1 MFFWQTTLLRHFVPF
16 THQLAVP
23 WDKAGR
29 QETCSKREEPRPS
42 TWQGDSRTQQQAAAD
57 YLARGLGWAGGGL
70 FPTNFNPFTQ
80 PYATYDAA
88 LWKEKWDT
96 QQQEQAPLAAH
107 SLRFRHAHTL
117 HQTHTHTHTL
127 SKTIECSPTLTHET
141 DQLATKKH
149 LHYHTLVDSQALEPT
164 LWLEFTSLTNASFH
178 REKLLSCTPP
188 ISPVSLQTSFEPA
201 AAPRSRRAPCKERWS
216 SRWQV
221 VRVGG
226 WVRGWNRVCEHRW
239 RNETSKRG
247 CGWAHHSQ
255 TRSRIPEGWST
266 APAPLLPLLPAT
278 QAVLLPPWTMTSSS
292 KRKKKKKNKEKEGKE
307 GKCVRENTP
316 ASEAG
321 EEKCGEAHEISF
333 YLPPRFPFWSN
344 LHRFQWWCCLL
355 TSVAVNDTE
364 PGSYGSDG
372 RSEKR
377 RRKTRGEEK
386 GKEEGRTQQSMC
398 HWGKRRRGDTKV
410 KPLRWQQ
417 REKLTGNQKPSPER
431 NEERTKKKKK
441 KKRAI
446 RAAQGAFAVS
456 TERWALQSPPWLH

>member
-16 THQLAVP
+16 THHLAVA
-23 WDKAGR
+23 WDKAGNLQ
-29 QETCSKREEPRPS
+29 QEGGTTSQHMTRWFSYTTTSCCRLPS
-42 TWQGDSRTQQQAAAD
+42 EGF
-57 YLARGLGWAGGGL
+57 GVGGGGL

-96 QQQEQAPLAAH
+96 QQQEQAPLATH

-188 ISPVSLQTSFEPA
+188 ISPMSLQMSFEPA
-201 AAPRSRRAPCKERWS
+201 AAPHSRRAPCKERWS

-221 VRVGG
+221 VTVGG
-226 WVRGWNRVCEHRW
+226 WVGGWNRVCGHRW

-278 QAVLLPPWTMTSSS
+278 QAVLLPPWAMTSSS
-292 KRKKKKKNKEKEGKE
+292 KRKKKEKKNKEKKE
-307 GKCVRENTP
+307 NAYEKIRLQAKQGRRSAEKHTRSPSTFP
-316 ASEAG
+316 PGFPSEA
-321 EEKCGEAHEISF
+321 ISTGF
-333 YLPPRFPFWSN
+333 SGD
-344 LHRFQWWCCLL
+344 
-355 TSVAVNDTE
+355 AA
-364 PGSYGSDG
+364 
-372 RSEKR
+372 RSL
-377 RRKTRGEEK
+377 
-386 GKEEGRTQQSMC
+386 Q
-398 HWGKRRRGDTKV
+398 
-410 KPLRWQQ
+410 LR
-417 REKLTGNQKPSPER
+417 
-431 NEERTKKKKK
+431 
-441 KKRAI
+441 
-446 RAAQGAFAVS
+446 
-456 TERWALQSPPWLH
+456 

>member
-292 KRKKKKKNKEKEGKE
+292 KRKKKKEKQGKRRKRRKMRTRKYACKRSRGGEVRRSTRDLLLPSPPVSLLKQSPQVSVVMLPAHFSCGKWYGAGQLWQWREEREEEEENERGGKREGRRKNAAVNVSLGKEKEGGHK
-307 GKCVRENTP
+307 
-316 ASEAG
+316 G
-321 EEKCGEAHEISF
+321 E
-333 YLPPRFPFWSN
+333 
-344 LHRFQWWCCLL
+344 
-355 TSVAVNDTE
+355 TSA
-364 PGSYGSDG
+364 
-372 RSEKR
+372 
-377 RRKTRGEEK
+377 
-386 GKEEGRTQQSMC
+386 M
-398 HWGKRRRGDTKV
+398 
-410 KPLRWQQ
+410 
-417 REKLTGNQKPSPER
+417 
-431 NEERTKKKKK
+431 
-441 KKRAI
+441 
-446 RAAQGAFAVS
+446 AATWKAD
-456 TERWALQSPPWLH
+456 R

>member
-57 YLARGLGWAGGGL
+57 YLARGLGWAWEGL

-164 LWLEFTSLTNASFH
+164 LWLEFTSLTNASF
-178 REKLLSCTPP
+178 RGEKLLSCTPP

-201 AAPRSRRAPCKERWS
+201 AAPHSRRAPCEGKVEQQVTSGEGWRMGGGGETEFAGTDGGMKQAKEGVAGLTILKPDLAFLKAGVRHQLPSFPSFQRHKQSCFLPERWPAH
-216 SRWQV
+216 QK
-221 VRVGG
+221 
-226 WVRGWNRVCEHRW
+226 EK
-239 RNETSKRG
+239 EKRK
-247 CGWAHHSQ
+247 
-255 TRSRIPEGWST
+255 T
-266 APAPLLPLLPAT
+266 
-278 QAVLLPPWTMTSSS
+278 
-292 KRKKKKKNKEKEGKE
+292 RKKKGKE

-321 EEKCGEAHEISF
+321 EEKCGEAREIAF

-344 LHRFQWWCCLL
+344 LHRFQWWCCPL

-417 REKLTGNQKPSPER
+417 REKLTGNQKAFARKKWREDKKEEEE
-431 NEERTKKKKK
+431 EERY
-441 KKRAI
+441 
-446 RAAQGAFAVS
+446 
-456 TERWALQSPPWLH
+456 ERHGELFP